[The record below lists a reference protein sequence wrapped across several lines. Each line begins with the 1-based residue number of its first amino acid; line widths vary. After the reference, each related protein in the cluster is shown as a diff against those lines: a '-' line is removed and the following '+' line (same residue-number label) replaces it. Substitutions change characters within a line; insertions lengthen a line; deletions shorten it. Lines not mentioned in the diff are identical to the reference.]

1 MKIQEFFLPELHQEV
16 ALTQKFLKR
25 IPEDKMNWRPHK
37 KSMTLGE
44 LANHLAE
51 LPSWITATMEL
62 EELEMKEYKPQSFK
76 KVDEIIEALK
86 NNANEAAAAL
96 QKPDEEYFKKWKMLF
111 DGEVIMEKNKL
122 ETLRSVVMN
131 QFPHHRA
138 QLGVYFRLLDIAVP
152 ATYGPSADEN

>member
-1 MKIQEFFLPELHQEV
+1 MKIQEFLLPELHQEV
-16 ALTQKFLKR
+16 ALTEKFLKR
-25 IPEDKMNWRPHK
+25 IPNDKMDWRPHK

-62 EELEMKEYKPQSFK
+62 DELEMNEYKPQEFK
-76 KVDEIIEALK
+76 KINEIVEALK
-86 NNANEAAAAL
+86 NNAHEAEASL
-96 QKPDEEYFKKWKMLF
+96 QKADEEYFKNWKMLYK
-111 DGEVIMEKNKL
+111 GEVIMEKNKL

-138 QLGVYFRLLDIAVP
+138 QLGVYFRLLDIPVP